1 MLFRSHPI
9 RPLSCLQSAVF
20 LINSR
25 SHRFCATPPRSAR
38 KGLHAAGHAFSRSYG
53 IILPSSFTR
62 VLPSALVSS
71 TSPPVSV
78 SGTASRNLRLRGFSW
93 KHGVSRFARKRART
107 RASGLDGRPDLPRR
121 PPYTLRP
128 ALPTAGRPSLLRH
141 PVAVAAGTGMLT
153 RFPST
158 TPFGLALGAD

>member
-1 MLFRSHPI
+1 MPPPPA
-9 RPLSCLQSAVF
+9 RP
-20 LINSR
+20 
-25 SHRFCATPPRSAR
+25 AR
-38 KGLHAAGHAFSRSYG
+38 GSTVRGHAFSRSYG

-78 SGTASRNLRLRGFSW
+78 CGTAPGNLKLRGFSW
-93 KHGVSRFARKRART
+93 KQGVSRFARKRART
-107 RASGLDGRPDLPRR
+107 RASGLDGRPDLPRH

-141 PVAVAAGTGMLT
+141 PIAVAAGTGILT